1 MCRAVLENCI
11 ADGIKTKCTKNEG
24 SVALSEQSIPKEFEA
39 EFSICHQQI
48 AMMIFGHFYAKNGG
62 FKAAK
67 SNLCD
72 EKTCFFIEL
81 AHCKCASPFLYVFYL
96 NPNIPVCTGAQR

>member
-1 MCRAVLENCI
+1 
-11 ADGIKTKCTKNEG
+11 
-24 SVALSEQSIPKEFEA
+24 
-39 EFSICHQQI
+39 
-48 AMMIFGHFYAKNGG
+48 MMIFGHFYAQNGG

-81 AHCKCASPFLYVFYL
+81 AHCKCDSPCLLLV
-96 NPNIPVCTGAQR
+96 V

>member
-1 MCRAVLENCI
+1 MSVTPAICRW
-11 ADGIKTKCTKNEG
+11 
-24 SVALSEQSIPKEFEA
+24 
-39 EFSICHQQI
+39 QI
-48 AMMIFGHFYAKNGG
+48 AMMIFGHFCAQNGG

-81 AHCKCASPFLYVFYL
+81 AHCKCDSPFLSWRNQLFMLFV
-96 NPNIPVCTGAQR
+96 I